1 MKKQEIEIV
10 KIEDLHLWTEN
21 PRDPIK
27 VDIDDLD
34 IIKRAIKNEGD
45 KWNLPKL
52 IQKMG
57 GYYHFNKLPIVVKEN
72 GKYIVYDGN
81 CRVAILKYLQ
91 NPQWSGEIEGSLF
104 PKNEPIELKNLNEI
118 PCAVCQREIAL
129 DIIYKDNISN
139 NTWTPLIQSY
149 FEHYLLGM
157 KKSLFLSFEEIT
169 GLISSHEKLNQ
180 RFVKDEIITE
190 KNLESIG
197 FKISKDKLLF
207 SGSEKD
213 AENILKSLIILIED
227 GVIKT
232 RNDKEKGT
240 VRVNNGELG
249 NILKELL
256 PENKSKIKK
265 FNENKEKEIS
275 EDNIEKIN
283 KKSESTLNNP
293 PKDPVGLF
301 FKKYIPY
308 GLKNSSLKILY
319 EELATISVKDFPNAT
334 HDLLRSF
341 LECSLVQ
348 FLKDLEV
355 YNEIQKNKEHTP
367 KLSELITYVI
377 KEKLIDDDSIIKNLE
392 DIKKDWDKSYSIS
405 RMNAV
410 NHNEKYASTEKDARA
425 TWAKLE
431 SFFLFILKSTK

>member
-1 MKKQEIEIV
+1 MKKQEIEII

-27 VDIDDLD
+27 MNIDDLE
-34 IIKRAIKNEGD
+34 IIRRAIKNEGE

-52 IQKMG
+52 ILKMG
-57 GYYHFNKLPIVVKEN
+57 DYYHFNKLPIVVKEA

-104 PKNEPIELKNLNEI
+104 PKNEPIELKNLTEI
-118 PCAVCQREIAL
+118 PCAVCHKDVAL

-139 NTWTPLIQSY
+139 NTWTPLTQSY

-169 GLISSHEKLNQ
+169 GFVSKHEKLNQ

-190 KNLESIG
+190 KNLASIG
-197 FKISKDKLLF
+197 FKVSKDKLLF
-207 SGSEKD
+207 SGNEKD
-213 AENILKSLIILIED
+213 AENILKSLIVLIED
-227 GVIKT
+227 GTIKT
-232 RNDKEKGT
+232 RNDKERGT

-249 NILKELL
+249 NILKGLL
-256 PENKSKIKK
+256 PENKTKIKK
-265 FNENKEKEIS
+265 FDESHEKAIS
-275 EDNIEKIN
+275 ESNLEKIN
-283 KKSESTLNNP
+283 IKGGVTLNNP
-293 PKDPVGLF
+293 PKDPTGLF
-301 FKKYIPY
+301 FKKNIPY

-319 EELATISVKDFPNAT
+319 EELSSISVKDFPNAT

-348 FLKDLEV
+348 FLKDGNG
-355 YNEIQKNKEHTP
+355 YDKIKKNKDHTP
-367 KLSELITYVI
+367 KLSELITYVLN
-377 KEKLIDDDSIIKNLE
+377 ENLINDESIIKNLE

-431 SFFLFILKSTK
+431 SFFMFILKSTK